1 MGSATDKLKGL
12 TNEAVGNVKQAV
24 GKATG
29 NTRLEA
35 EGVVQE
41 RKGEAQ
47 QAVSKAKDILK
58 SGVDRI

>member
-1 MGSATDKLKGL
+1 MGSIADKAKGL
-12 TNEAVGNVKQAV
+12 ANEAVGNIKQGI

-29 NTRLEA
+29 DRRTEA

-47 QAVSKAKDILK
+47 QTIGKAKDAVK
-58 SGVDRI
+58 KGVDRI

>member
-1 MGSATDKLKGL
+1 MSSTGDKAKGL
-12 TNEAVGNVKQAV
+12 ANEAVGNVKQGV

-29 NTRLEA
+29 NDKMRA

-47 QAVSKAKDILK
+47 QAVGKAKDAIK
-58 SGVDRI
+58 KGIDKA

>member
-1 MGSATDKLKGL
+1 MGSTADKIKGL
-12 TNEAVGNVKQAV
+12 ANEAMGNIKQGV

-29 NTRLEA
+29 DTRTEA

-47 QAVSKAKDILK
+47 QAVGKVKDAVK
-58 SGVDRI
+58 KGVDRI

>member
-1 MGSATDKLKGL
+1 MGSTADKVKGL
-12 TNEAVGNVKQAV
+12 ANEAMGNIKQGL

-29 NTRLEA
+29 DTRTEA

-47 QAVSKAKDILK
+47 QAVGKVKDAVK
-58 SGVDRI
+58 KGVDRI